1 LTAPRRAKLEEEAFL
16 RRRVKAELR
25 RRMRGVRATLP
36 ASARAEKSRAIAAQL
51 LGLPALARAKTAAL
65 FWPMEGRNEI
75 DLRSLD
81 AALRERGVRV
91 AYPKTDGDTGALSFH
106 FVEQPA
112 AMCAG
117 PLGVCEPGENDPAVG
132 TDPLD
137 VIVVPALAVDPRG
150 HRIGYGA
157 GYYDRALA
165 RLAPPA
171 VAVAVAFDFQL
182 LVELPNTPE
191 DVPVAF
197 VVTESRTLAT

>member
-1 LTAPRRAKLEEEAFL
+1 
-16 RRRVKAELR
+16 
-25 RRMRGVRATLP
+25 MRGVRATLP

-51 LGLPALARAKTAAL
+51 LGLPALATAKTAAL

-75 DLRSLD
+75 DLRSAD

-91 AYPKTDGDTGALSFH
+91 AYPKTDVDTGALAFH
-106 FVEQPA
+106 FVEHPA

-117 PLGVCEPGENDPAVG
+117 ALGVCEPGERDPPVA
-132 TDPLD
+132 TDELD

-157 GYYDRALA
+157 GFYDRALA
-165 RLAPPA
+165 RSSA

>member
-1 LTAPRRAKLEEEAFL
+1 
-16 RRRVKAELR
+16 
-25 RRMRGVRATLP
+25 MRGLRATMP
-36 ASARAEKSRAIAAQL
+36 ASAREAKSHTIAAEL
-51 LGLPALARAKTAAL
+51 LRLPALAAAKTAAL

-81 AALRERGVRV
+81 AALRARGVRV
-91 AYPKTDGDTGALSFH
+91 AYPKTDPETGAMSFH
-106 FVEQPA
+106 FVEQPD

-117 PLGVCEPGENDPAVG
+117 ALGVCEPGDGDPAAG
-132 TDPLD
+132 PDELD

-165 RLAPPA
+165 RFAPRP
-171 VAVAVAFDFQL
+171 VTVAVAFDFQL
-182 LVELPNTPE
+182 LIELPNTPD

-197 VVTESRTLAT
+197 VVTESRAIAT

>member
-1 LTAPRRAKLEEEAFL
+1 
-16 RRRVKAELR
+16 VKAELR

-36 ASARAEKSRAIAAQL
+36 ASARDEKSRAIAVQL
-51 LGLPALARAKTAAL
+51 LALPALARAKTAAL

-75 DLRSLD
+75 DLRPVD
-81 AALRERGVRV
+81 ASLRERGVRV
-91 AYPKTDGDTGALSFH
+91 AYPKTDVDTGALSFH

-117 PLGVCEPGENDPAVG
+117 ALGVCEPGESDPAVA

-197 VVTESRTLAT
+197 VVTESRTLTT